1 MDPPPKNRSLSSTA
15 SEIPLE
21 MEHTCFF
28 GKEIWER
35 TRKAK
40 KTYRRW
46 LGEREQ

>member
-28 GKEIWER
+28 GKR
-35 TRKAK
+35 DMGKNK
-40 KTYRRW
+40 KS
-46 LGEREQ
+46 EEDI